1 MKAAVEFFFRLIYA
15 FTEALRLLTTQDNG
29 LDEVS
34 QKWGVW

>member
-1 MKAAVEFFFRLIYA
+1 MKAVVDFIFRLIYA

-34 QKWGVW
+34 GKWGMW